1 MIATI
6 VPDTLVSSVSDTII
20 EVALTSKVSTSV
32 RRKAILCLSRILKKY
47 PNKYDSKKFLTPIC
61 EMLDK
66 RDCTLSFLSSTA
78 SLIIT
83 LQQIYNPEHLKDAL
97 PKVARLLHKLAI
109 NKECPTEY
117 LYFTVPNPW
126 LQMKLYQILQQWSPP
141 EEKGV
146 LGLIE

>member
-20 EVALTSKVSTSV
+20 EVALTSKVSTNV

-47 PNKYDSKKFLTPIC
+47 PNKYDSKKFLAPVC

-83 LQQIYNPEHLKDAL
+83 LQQIYNPEHLKEAL

-109 NKECPTEY
+109 NK
-117 LYFTVPNPW
+117 
-126 LQMKLYQILQQWSPP
+126 
-141 EEKGV
+141 
-146 LGLIE
+146 